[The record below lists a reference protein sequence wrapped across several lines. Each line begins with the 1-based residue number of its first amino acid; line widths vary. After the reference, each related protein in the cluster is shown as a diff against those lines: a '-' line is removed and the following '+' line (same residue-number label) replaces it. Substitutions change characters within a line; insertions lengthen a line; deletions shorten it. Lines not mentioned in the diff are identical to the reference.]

1 MSGVSIRAIGSAMG
15 MAVIA
20 FGVLTG
26 PSVRGEVKAVPVAAD
41 DPRML
46 AGQAIFTDTC
56 MACHR
61 ASGAGVANLFPR
73 LAKNDVVLQEDA
85 SWPIVMV
92 LQGGRVAATETAAAG
107 PAMPALGWRLSD
119 RQVAD
124 VLTYVRN
131 SWGNAAP
138 AVSARDVEKLR
149 R

>member
-1 MSGVSIRAIGSAMG
+1 MRAVSIRARG
-15 MAVIA
+15 MVAL
-20 FGVLTG
+20 GLCLLTG
-26 PSVRGEVKAVPVAAD
+26 PALSGEVKPVPIGAD
-41 DPRML
+41 DPRMQ

-56 MACHR
+56 MACHQK
-61 ASGAGVANLFPR
+61 SGAGVANLFPR
-73 LAKNDVVLQEDA
+73 LAKNDAVLQEDA

-92 LQGGRVAATETAAAG
+92 LQGGRIAATETVPAG

-138 AVSARDVEKLR
+138 AVSAQDVEKR
-149 R
+149 RH